1 MKRDGKFMTIDPEAA
16 AHFFVFSI
24 YVVFYVVLA
33 ALKIGD
39 NPAEGDFCLRS
50 SPKTNL
56 KIDQEPK
63 TSGTLKSIQVFLP
76 QSTHG

>member
-16 AHFFVFSI
+16 AQFFVFSI
-24 YVVFYVVLA
+24 YVVLA

-63 TSGTLKSIQVFLP
+63 HQA
-76 QSTHG
+76 H